1 MLRLVF
7 LRDYLDE
14 LKAFYLDIGY
24 SADMQAVADMAQALQ
39 QQLDLDLTSEIQ
51 DIYQQSLLSS
61 SSNGTISGSSS
72 GEEGGEGAGAA
83 LSKSLN
89 KSISK
94 TCYKEVFQEL
104 EEALAISLA
113 NEANNLTGRSPGLG
127 LGLGLGKGTSLGDK
141 EAAAYKIAKTGLQLI
156 EKVHYFVQ
164 RSEQLVVDLT
174 DCYNAQCKLQQQKLY
189 DPVRQTDQESP
200 RGGIKTEGSPS
211 VSSYETIRQN
221 ATLDLIRIQS
231 EFCMSMKD
239 VLAQAQ
245 QGECERRELKS
256 ALLRMDS
263 PRSLSNVLFYTSFS
277 SSSNSSANNGTV
289 GMSEEGAAGVGL
301 GSWSVASLLVR
312 TKSSL
317 LLKSVFRT
325 WPYLSVRVPVPG
337 PTSQGQ
343 GAPTDAA
350 LTTSI
355 SRSLSSSSSFSS
367 SSFAI
372 VNNNNNANNN
382 TNNNAGKTTKSANAK
397 RSQSSPSQSIVRI
410 LARDVL
416 IPEKIDFSQTQE
428 LRALG
433 FTLTQLKCSHC
444 YTLPQLLGA
453 GYLPQELKEG
463 NLTGFTYNVKDLRLA
478 GLVDIIV

>member
-1 MLRLVF
+1 M
-7 LRDYLDE
+7 
-14 LKAFYLDIGY
+14 
-24 SADMQAVADMAQALQ
+24 
-39 QQLDLDLTSEIQ
+39 
-51 DIYQQSLLSS
+51 
-61 SSNGTISGSSS
+61 
-72 GEEGGEGAGAA
+72 
-83 LSKSLN
+83 
-89 KSISK
+89 
-94 TCYKEVFQEL
+94 
-104 EEALAISLA
+104 
-113 NEANNLTGRSPGLG
+113 TGRSPGLG

-343 GAPTDAA
+343 GAPADAA
-350 LTTSI
+350 LTSSI

-453 GYLPQELKEG
+453 GYLPQELREG

-478 GLVDIIV
+478 GLVKLIF